1 MYRAKYTSSNKS
13 ALSMRVAA
21 ALSMPCSSNHR
32 SFDVSRRVTIEGARP
47 RRPEANEITRTEFPF
62 VSLSIHG
69 VQADQEFVESVV
81 SRFDDEEDRDRR
93 SFRFFVTRQS
103 LLSNS
108 CSTRLSRWIFFDPF
122 INFFPL
128 CQYIAKFLSRRVTYY
143 EEKNYA
149 RFLK

>member
-1 MYRAKYTSSNKS
+1 MYRAKRTSSNKS

-47 RRPEANEITRTEFPF
+47 RRPEANEITRTKFPF

-69 VQADQEFVESVV
+69 VSGSGIRGIRGISFRRRGG
-81 SRFDDEEDRDRR
+81 SRSTKFQVFRDAPKFTIELLFYSFIPLNLSR
-93 SFRFFVTRQS
+93 SFYS
-103 LLSNS
+103 
-108 CSTRLSRWIFFDPF
+108 
-122 INFFPL
+122 FFPCF
-128 CQYIAKFLSRRVTYY
+128 CQYIAKFLSRRVTNY

-149 RFLK
+149 RYLK